1 MRRLV
6 IKATLSPQP
15 RRPTVDNRS
24 QFAARRRVRRLSVA
38 LLLAGLWSA
47 PLASASEFNDG
58 ERAYARAD
66 YARAGA
72 IFSREAERGQ
82 AAAQAYLG
90 YMYAQGL
97 GVPKDEVQAVQ
108 WLRRAADQG
117 YPAAQFLLG
126 LMIDKGHGAK
136 QDFVE
141 AEVWLDLA
149 AARARSKERDYW
161 TRIREAVASKLTR
174 AELAE
179 AQKRALE
186 WLPVQERE

>member
-1 MRRLV
+1 MT
-6 IKATLSPQP
+6 K
-15 RRPTVDNRS
+15 PTP
-24 QFAARRRVRRLSVA
+24 APKRRRRSFGERRAAGAHRCVWRLGAA

-47 PLASASEFNDG
+47 PLASANEFKDG

-66 YARAGA
+66 YTRAGA
-72 IFSREAERGQ
+72 IFSREAERGR

-97 GVPKDEVQAVQ
+97 GVPRDDVEAAH

-126 LMIDKGHGAK
+126 QMVDKGHGVK

-149 AARARSKERDYW
+149 AAHAEPKVRDYW
-161 TRIREAVASKLTR
+161 TQIRDAVASKLTR

-186 WLPVQERE
+186 WLPIQER

>member
-1 MRRLV
+1 MTEATQAPKRRC
-6 IKATLSPQP
+6 SSFYD
-15 RRPTVDNRS
+15 RRAPG
-24 QFAARRRVRRLSVA
+24 ARRRVWRLGAA
-38 LLLAGLWSA
+38 LLLASLWSA
-47 PLASASEFNDG
+47 PLASANEFTDG

-72 IFSREAERGQ
+72 IFSRRAERGD
-82 AAAQAYLG
+82 AAAQTYLG
-90 YMYAQGL
+90 YMYAQGR
-97 GVPKDEVQAVQ
+97 GVPRDDVEAAH

-126 LMIDKGHGAK
+126 QMVDKGHGVK

-149 AARARSKERDYW
+149 AAHAEPKLRDYW
-161 TRIREAVASKLTR
+161 ARIRDAVASKLTR

-186 WLPVQERE
+186 WLPIQER

>member
-1 MRRLV
+1 M
-6 IKATLSPQP
+6 IKATHSPKP
-15 RRPTVDNRS
+15 RRRNVDDRRQS
-24 QFAARRRVRRLSVA
+24 AARRRVRRLSVA

-47 PLASASEFNDG
+47 PLANASEFNDG

-97 GVPKDEVQAVQ
+97 GVPKDEAQAVQ
-108 WLRRAADQG
+108 WLRRAAAQG

-141 AEVWLDLA
+141 SEVWLDLA
-149 AARARSKERDYW
+149 AARAEPKVRDYW
-161 TRIREAVASKLTR
+161 TRIRDAVASKLTR

-186 WLPVQERE
+186 WLPIQERQ

>member
-1 MRRLV
+1 M
-6 IKATLSPQP
+6 IKASQSPKWRCMNICD
-15 RRPTVDNRS
+15 RRELD
-24 QFAARRRVRRLSVA
+24 ARRQVRRLGVA
-38 LLLAGLWSA
+38 LVLASLWSA
-47 PLASASEFNDG
+47 PLASANEFDDG

-66 YARAGA
+66 YTRAAA

-82 AAAQAYLG
+82 AAAQSYLG

-97 GVPKDEVQAVQ
+97 GVPRDDVEAVQ

-126 LMIDKGHGAK
+126 QMTDKGHGVK

-141 AEVWLDLA
+141 AEVLLDLA
-149 AARARSKERDYW
+149 VAHAAPKERDYW
-161 TRIREAVASKLTR
+161 TRIRDAVASKLTR

-179 AQKRALE
+179 AEKRALE
-186 WLPVQERE
+186 WLPIQQR

>member
-1 MRRLV
+1 MRSLM
-6 IKATLSPQP
+6 IKATQSPN
-15 RRPTVDNRS
+15 RRCRNFDDRRAPD
-24 QFAARRRVRRLSVA
+24 ARRRVWRLGVA

-47 PLASASEFNDG
+47 PLASANEFNDG

-66 YARAGA
+66 YTRAAA

-82 AAAQAYLG
+82 AAAQTYLG
-90 YMYAQGL
+90 YMYAQGR
-97 GVPKDEVQAVQ
+97 GVPQDEAKAAQ

-126 LMIDKGHGAK
+126 KMVDKGQGVK

-141 AEVWLDLA
+141 AEVLLDLA
-149 AARARSKERDYW
+149 VARAEPKERDYW
-161 TRIREAVASKLTR
+161 TRIRNAVASKLTR

-186 WLPVQERE
+186 WLPIRER